1 MQHCD
6 FDKAL
11 RVMAAFDVQKHLQ
24 KSASRHDALQ
34 RNYQLIEETLQRVIP
49 TMAALRRA
57 LTEQVLDAS
66 AGHCNNCGV
75 QFDRNNDPKSPHI
88 LDGCGAVS
96 FTHHA

>member
-1 MQHCD
+1 
-6 FDKAL
+6 
-11 RVMAAFDVQKHLQ
+11 
-24 KSASRHDALQ
+24 
-34 RNYQLIEETLQRVIP
+34 
-49 TMAALRRA
+49 MAALRRA

-96 FTHHA
+96 FTHHVLFQALRSSFVTDLVPQRRLESDQIGRVKGIVECGG